1 MAEPAEER
9 ESTVERS
16 GHDRELR
23 GPVTGSP
30 RDERLTA
37 RMEPFDSFWEEPDDI
52 EKGYSTFG
60 KFYAHNY
67 LPHLP
72 EDRQA
77 RILVVSCGPGY
88 FVNLL
93 TERGYE
99 NVTGI
104 DSFPWKVEYAR
115 DRGLNC
121 QEDRVFSFLAEA
133 DEPFDVIIAEQELNH
148 LTKEEVVTFLQ
159 ASRDN
164 LKPGGRLLVHT
175 INGTSPLTGSES
187 RAGNFDH
194 YCSFTEYSL
203 RQVLEYAGFRN
214 IELFGLNLYVFWWNP
229 LNYIALLYD
238 RLSTLW
244 LRFRFRLV
252 GKDATI
258 FTKKFGATCIKPT
271 VST

>member
-1 MAEPAEER
+1 MTEKTTGPTATVNGDPDDRRSPTTGGRKDEE
-9 ESTVERS
+9 
-16 GHDRELR
+16 
-23 GPVTGSP
+23 
-30 RDERLTA
+30 LTA

-52 EKGYSTFG
+52 EKGYSSFG

-67 LPHLP
+67 LRHVP
-72 EDRQA
+72 EDREA

-93 TERGYE
+93 NERGYQ
-99 NVTGI
+99 NVVGI

-121 QEDRVFSFLAEA
+121 EVARVFAYLEQSE
-133 DEPFDVIIAEQELNH
+133 EPFDLIFAEQEINH
-148 LTKEEVVTFLQ
+148 LTKEEILCFLA
-159 ASRDN
+159 ASRDS
-164 LKPGGRLLVHT
+164 LRPGGRLIVHS

-203 RQVLEYAGFRN
+203 RQVLEYSGFEDV
-214 IELFGLNLYVFWWNP
+214 ELFPLNLYVFWLNP
-229 LNYIALLYD
+229 ANYIALLYD
-238 RLSTLW
+238 RLTTWW

-258 FTKKFGATCIKPT
+258 FTKKFGATCIKPRKEE
-271 VST
+271 